1 MAIDFQC
8 VYPQIVIP
16 LNSVTNV
23 AGLSPRT
30 LRVVGQDFSSIDQ
43 VLLNDLP
50 SPSVVVLSKTQL
62 LAQVPSQ
69 LTFTIITSVTVT
81 SNNLTVSAKSLM
93 KFEIGRVAGKVSG
106 ILRLL
111 QIFLKILFTTPG
123 RDIFAPRVG
132 GNGLKDV
139 GLTFGADEGGNIVSD
154 FIIAVTTTVRQILAI
169 QSKNPTLASSER
181 LLSATVTSAVY
192 SNVESALIVSIQ
204 VVSQA
209 GQSATAN
216 VMV

>member
-1 MAIDFQC
+1 VAVDFQC
-8 VYPQIVIP
+8 VFPQTVVP
-16 LNSVTNV
+16 LSSVSNV
-23 AGLSPRT
+23 PGLSPRT
-30 LRVVGQDFSSIDQ
+30 LQVIGQDFSSVDQ
-43 VLLNDLP
+43 VLLNDIA
-50 SPSVVVLSKTQL
+50 SPSVVILSKTKL
-62 LAQVPSQ
+62 LAQVPGQ
-69 LTFTIITSVTVT
+69 LTFTVITSVTVT
-81 SNNLTVSAKSLM
+81 SNNLTVSPRSLI
-93 KFEIGRVAGKVSG
+93 KFQISSPASKVSG

-139 GLTFGADEGGNIVSD
+139 GLTFGSDEGGNIVSD
-154 FIIAVTTTVRQILAI
+154 FTIAVATTVRQILAI

-181 LLSATVTSAVY
+181 LMSATVTSATY
-192 SNVESALIVSIQ
+192 SSTESALIVSIK

>member
-1 MAIDFQC
+1 MAVDFQC
-8 VYPQIVIP
+8 VFPQTVVP
-16 LNSVTNV
+16 LSSVSNV
-23 AGLSPRT
+23 PGLSPRT
-30 LRVVGQDFSSIDQ
+30 LQVIGQDFSSVDQ
-43 VLLNDLP
+43 VLLNDIA
-50 SPSVVVLSKTQL
+50 SPSVVILSKTKL
-62 LAQVPSQ
+62 LAQVPGP
-69 LTFTIITSVTVT
+69 LTFTVITSVTVT
-81 SNNLTVSAKSLM
+81 SNNLTVSPRSLI
-93 KFEIGRVAGKVSG
+93 KFQISSPASKVSG

-139 GLTFGADEGGNIVSD
+139 GLTFGSDEGGNIVSD
-154 FIIAVTTTVRQILAI
+154 FTIAVATTVRQILAI

-181 LLSATVTSAVY
+181 LMSATVTSATY
-192 SNVESALIVSIQ
+192 SSTESALIVSIK

>member
-1 MAIDFQC
+1 MAVDFQC
-8 VYPQIVIP
+8 VFPQTVVP
-16 LNSVTNV
+16 LSSVSNV
-23 AGLSPRT
+23 PGLSPRT
-30 LRVVGQDFSSIDQ
+30 LQVIGQDFSSVDQ
-43 VLLNDLP
+43 VLLNDIA
-50 SPSVVVLSKTQL
+50 SPSVVILSKTKL
-62 LAQVPSQ
+62 LAQVPGQ
-69 LTFTIITSVTVT
+69 LTFTVITSVTVT
-81 SNNLTVSAKSLM
+81 SNNLTVSPRSLI
-93 KFEIGRVAGKVSG
+93 KFQISSPASKVSG

-139 GLTFGADEGGNIVSD
+139 GLTFGSDEGGNIVSD
-154 FIIAVTTTVRQILAI
+154 FTIAVATTVRQILAI

-181 LLSATVTSAVY
+181 LMSATVTSATY
-192 SNVESALIVSIQ
+192 SSTESALIVSIK